1 MRQRLP
7 WMLLLLCAALICWIP
22 RATAE
27 DDKAESVHWHTDLA
41 KARAEAAEQN
51 KPLYVVFRCVP

>member
-7 WMLLLLCAALICWIP
+7 LMLVLLCAAALYWLP
-22 RATAE
+22 QATAE
-27 DDKAESVHWHTDLA
+27 DEPAERVHWHTDLA
-41 KARAEAAEQN
+41 KAQAEAAEQN